1 LIVPAVVVVPVAHP
15 LALLFLGPDD
25 VRKSDDFTEFGGL
38 RPSFNTKRDGR
49 IAHPIL
55 NLAILSPAILNMAV
69 FDPALA
75 PTLWEERAEA
85 RKPLDVMRPAFYA
98 SPRKEDAVYHRF
110 HTQGQTQFLRGEDT
124 EQSRGL
130 G

>member
-15 LALLFLGPDD
+15 LALLFLGPADIL
-25 VRKSDDFTEFGGL
+25 KFNDFKAFGGL
-38 RPSFNTKRDGR
+38 RPSFNTKRDGT

-55 NLAILSPAILNMAV
+55 NL
-69 FDPALA
+69 ALA

-85 RKPLDVMRPAFYA
+85 GKTLDVVRPAFHA

-110 HTQGQTQFLRGEDT
+110 HAQGQTQFLCGEDA
-124 EQSRGL
+124 EQSRRL

>member
-1 LIVPAVVVVPVAHP
+1 MIVPAVVVVPVAHP
-15 LALLFLGPDD
+15 LALLLLGPDD
-25 VRKSDDFTEFGGL
+25 VRKSDDFLMSGGL
-38 RPSFNTKRDGR
+38 RPSFNTKKDGK

-55 NLAILSPAILNMAV
+55 NLASPSRVV

-75 PTLWEERAEA
+75 PTLWKERAEA
-85 RKPLDVMRPAFYA
+85 RKPLDVVRPAFYA

-110 HTQGQTQFLRGEDT
+110 HAQGQTQFLRGEDT
-124 EQSRGL
+124 EQPRRL